1 MVIHPFIFG
10 ATSGQEDEPP
20 HKEACNRP
28 TVMCPFISAETNSRE
43 GEPPHGKCTTAPRLS
58 THSALLQPVV
68 QHGGPGPHVM

>member
-28 TVMCPFISAETNSRE
+28 TVMCPFISA
-43 GEPPHGKCTTAPRLS
+43 
-58 THSALLQPVV
+58 
-68 QHGGPGPHVM
+68 